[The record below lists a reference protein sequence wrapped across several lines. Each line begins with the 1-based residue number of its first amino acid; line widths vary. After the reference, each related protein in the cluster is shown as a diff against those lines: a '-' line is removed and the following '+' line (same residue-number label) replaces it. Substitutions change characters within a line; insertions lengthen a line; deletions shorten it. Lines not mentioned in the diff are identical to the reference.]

1 MKTIVTEDDLML
13 DCKTLRLS
21 SLDCEDGHIVLL
33 HFLSIPNIVPFMIN
47 TKQKYCSSFI
57 FYNTETFEI
66 VKRIDL
72 WENITHPYV
81 SIWNIRN
88 EWFFLQRD
96 STNMAAK
103 GIPKS
108 FRYTLLHINSK
119 TKKADKIF
127 VDHLPDKKA
136 IISASQTKIYILFLQ
151 WFTIYWMD

>member
-1 MKTIVTEDDLML
+1 MLL

-21 SLDCEDGHIVLL
+21 SLDNEDGQIVLQ
-33 HFLSIPNIVPFMIN
+33 HFLSIPNIIPFMIN

-81 SIWNIRN
+81 SIWNIKD

-96 STNMAAK
+96 STNIAAK

-108 FRYTLLHINSK
+108 FRYTLLYINAK
-119 TKKADKIF
+119 TKIVDKIF

-136 IISASQTKIYILFLQ
+136 IISSSQTKIYILFLQ
-151 WFTIYWMD
+151 LFSITMLSKHNCIYYFN